1 MNNTTLILLC
11 AGESSRFDSTVK
23 KQWLRIHNIPLWLHV
38 ANNLSSYASF
48 EKIIIVSHKD
58 EINYMKNYSNDFS
71 FAIGGNTRQESMNN
85 ALKEVT
91 TSHVLISDVA
101 RACIPSTIV
110 ENLLKNKNEADCIV
124 PYLEVSDTVVYE
136 EKTIDRT
143 NVRLIQTPQLSNT
156 KILKKA
162 LDSTVDST
170 VDFTDDSSAIK
181 NTGGSIY
188 YIKGSQK
195 SNKLTFIDDIQN
207 ISCLTAPN
215 NDIFTGYGIDIHPF
229 EQNKQMVL
237 GGVNLPYEFGF
248 KAHSDG
254 DVLIHSVI
262 DALLGAIGAGDIGE
276 FFPDTDTK
284 YKGADS
290 RKLLEYIV
298 NFVSNVGYSII
309 NIDVTILAEIPK
321 INPHKNEIKDSLSKL
336 LNIDKFQLN
345 IKATT
350 SEKLGFVG
358 RKEAVTVHSVATLKY
373 YNWKNK

>member
-1 MNNTTLILLC
+1 M
-11 AGESSRFDSTVK
+11 R
-23 KQWLRIHNIPLWLHV
+23 
-38 ANNLSSYASF
+38 
-48 EKIIIVSHKD
+48 
-58 EINYMKNYSNDFS
+58 NYSNNFL
-71 FAIGGNTRQESMNN
+71 FVIGGSTRQESMNN

-91 TSHVLISDVA
+91 TSHVLISDIA

-110 ENLLKNKNEADCIV
+110 ENLLTNKNEADCIV
-124 PYLEVSDTVVYE
+124 PYLPVSDTVVYE
-136 EKTIDRT
+136 EKTIDRK
-143 NVRLIQTPQLSNT
+143 NVKLIQTPQLSNT

-162 LDSTVDST
+162 LDSTVD
-170 VDFTDDSSAIK
+170 FTDDSSAIK
-181 NTGGSIY
+181 NIGGSIY
-188 YIKGSQK
+188 YIKGSTK

-207 ISCLTAPN
+207 ISCLTEPN

-237 GGVNLPYEFGF
+237 GGVNLPYDFGF

-254 DVLIHSVI
+254 DVLIHSII